1 MRGAGVVS
9 ERAGAAL
16 GAWQTSPPVALL
28 LAAVV
33 LAYEPLA
40 WLINTWRDPV
50 YDSNPEPQIARDAD
64 VNQPMVKGV
73 APGAYPNGG
82 QLKGRQPG
90 QHPRPM
96 LPPRS
101 ASPQQRASNPF
112 YQTVAALPVHLR
124 WHVDAPSL
132 KLLVVWA

>member
-64 VNQPMVKGV
+64 VNQPMLKGV

-82 QLKGRQPG
+82 QLNGRQPG
-90 QHPRPM
+90 QHPRRCCHLVPHRRSNA
-96 LPPRS
+96 PQIPSIRRWPHYQYTFGGTSTPR
-101 ASPQQRASNPF
+101 A
-112 YQTVAALPVHLR
+112 
-124 WHVDAPSL
+124 
-132 KLLVVWA
+132 